1 MVLVGSLIGALPKIW
16 PWQKAIAWE
25 VISESKKVA
34 IKTKYTAPWNFEGDP
49 QLLIAIAMMLF
60 GFLFLYFLERNSNTK
75 SNAA

>member
-1 MVLVGSLIGALPKIW
+1 M
-16 PWQKAIAWE
+16 
-25 VISESKKVA
+25 ISESKKVA
-34 IKTKYTAPWNFEGDP
+34 IKTEYTAPWNFEGDP